1 VNEPAELAGHINVL
15 GRFCGPRDV
24 PVLDGGS
31 LAARLGARA
40 TAVVLFGGSPLAGA
54 DVFAEAMRRQVAEH
68 YIVVGGRGHTTAALH
83 ATLSAELPAPP
94 AADAPEADLL
104 AAYLEHRHGL
114 RVDLLERESTNCG
127 NNVEYC
133 LRLMA
138 EHDIA
143 PDRLVLIQDA
153 TMQRRMDAGFRKH
166 LGPRPRLVN
175 FAAYEAV
182 VTATGGHLGYARP
195 IRGMWDVRHYV
206 TLLLGEVRRL
216 TDDEHGYGPRGRDFI
231 AHVDV
236 PDHVRAAFDAVRRN
250 LDTARVRAADP
261 RWA

>member
-1 VNEPAELAGHINVL
+1 MNGLAVHINVL
-15 GRFCGPRDV
+15 GRFCGPRDI
-24 PVLDGGS
+24 PVLDSGVQ
-31 LAARLGARA
+31 A
-40 TAVVLFGGSPLAGA
+40 TAAVLFGGSPLAGA
-54 DVFAEAMRRQVAEH
+54 DVFADAMRRQVAEH

-83 ATLSAELPAPP
+83 ATLSAELPTPPP
-94 AADAPEADLL
+94 ADATEADML
-104 AAYLEHRHGL
+104 ASYLEHRHGL

-138 EHDIA
+138 EHGIA
-143 PDRLVLIQDA
+143 PDDLVLIQDA

-182 VTATGGHLGYARP
+182 VTEVDGRLTYDRP
-195 IRGMWDVRHYV
+195 IHGMWDVGHYV
-206 TLLLGEVRRL
+206 TLLLGEIQRL

-236 PDHVRAAFDAVRRN
+236 PDRVRAAFDAVRAGVG
-250 LDTARVRAADP
+250 TAQVRVADA